1 MALQYIIVIH
11 MNVIPWLLFCMML
24 NLFDFSQGL
33 GGTVAVNA
41 NNTLTLGG
49 AATPT
54 SPQQLTAI
62 NLCNQQSMQQNIGG
76 TQIFTGQ

>member
-1 MALQYIIVIH
+1 M
-11 MNVIPWLLFCMML
+11 
-24 NLFDFSQGL
+24 
-33 GGTVAVNA
+33 NA

-62 NLCNQQSMQQNIGG
+62 NLCNQQSVQQNIGG
-76 TQIFTGQ
+76 ATQIFTGPYTLTVIIDANSVDQYNI